1 MTTYDN
7 SFHEDFELLSERQ
20 QSMLIFI
27 EEFIL
32 SEGYPP
38 TIREIG
44 EACGINSTSVVN
56 YNLNKLVENE
66 WLERTKEKSRGIR
79 LLRSIK
85 PPQEASATLLRG
97 TVRAYEP
104 VNVASV
110 PRVGRIVA
118 SQPVL
123 LPGQD
128 FGEYY
133 DPDMDMIEVSKD
145 MLRGLDVSEVFAL
158 EVKGD
163 SMIDALIADG
173 DIVIL
178 RKQQTCK
185 DGDMVAVWLPDD
197 STTTLKEF
205 HDEGGRIRLQPRNPS
220 MDPIYVHPNN
230 CQIQGKV
237 LGVVRMM

>member
-1 MTTYDN
+1 MYDDN
-7 SFHEDFELLSERQ
+7 HKEEFELLSERQ
-20 QSMLIFI
+20 QSILVFI
-27 EEFIL
+27 EQFIYK
-32 SEGYPP
+32 EGYPP

-44 EACGINSTSVVN
+44 EACDINSTSVVN
-56 YNLNKLVENE
+56 YNLNKLVQAE

-79 LLRSIK
+79 LLRSIN
-85 PPQEASATLLRG
+85 PPKNVGSTIRAM
-97 TVRAYEP
+97 VRSYEP
-104 VNVASV
+104 ENVAYV

-118 SQPVL
+118 SEPVL
-123 LPGQD
+123 LPGDD
-128 FGEYY
+128 FGQYY
-133 DPDMDMIEVSKD
+133 DPDMDMIEVSRN

-163 SMIDALIADG
+163 SMVDALIADG

-205 HDEGGRIRLQPRNPS
+205 HDEGGRIRLQPRNPT
-220 MDPIYVHPNN
+220 MEPIYVHPNN